1 MKGEYIT
8 LVETNFIENET
19 WYYFIKKE
27 NNEKEIDFLQKQL
40 DSIEWYIDGDLSVF
54 NLDVKNPVS
63 AETAKF
69 MSKIDVNSYM
79 FHRKFDGKLK
89 KIDFK
94 FGSKNKNNSK
104 IMLKKMKK
112 VFDLLSYGQ
121 IDNFINDEDIDTDD
135 LESENSNDDSNDDF
149 NDDSNDNSND
159 DSDSEDSEDS
169 DKSSEKKLIT
179 SLPKLLYISKKEK

>member
-19 WYYFIKKE
+19 WYYFINKE

-40 DSIEWYIDGDLSVF
+40 DSIEWYINGDLSVF

-94 FGSKNKNNSK
+94 FSSKNKDNS
-104 IMLKKMKK
+104 KKMKK

-121 IDNFINDEDIDTDD
+121 IDNFIDDEDIDTDD
-135 LESENSNDDSNDDF
+135 LESEDNDSNDDSNDDS
-149 NDDSNDNSND
+149 NNDSNNDSN
-159 DSDSEDSEDS
+159 SEDS
-169 DKSSEKKLIT
+169 DKSSEKKLILP
-179 SLPKLLYISKKEK
+179 LPKLLNISKKEK

>member
-8 LVETNFIENET
+8 LVENNFIENET
-19 WYYFIKKE
+19 WYYFIIKE
-27 NNEKEIDFLQKQL
+27 NNEEEIGFLQKQL

-89 KIDFK
+89 KINFK
-94 FGSKNKNNSK
+94 FGSKNKDNSK

-112 VFDLLSYGQ
+112 VFDLLSYGR
-121 IDNFINDEDIDTDD
+121 IDKFIDDEDIDTDD
-135 LESENSNDDSNDDF
+135 LESDDSNDDSNDD
-149 NDDSNDNSND
+149 S
-159 DSDSEDSEDS
+159 DSEDS

-179 SLPKLLYISKKEK
+179 SLPKLLNISKK